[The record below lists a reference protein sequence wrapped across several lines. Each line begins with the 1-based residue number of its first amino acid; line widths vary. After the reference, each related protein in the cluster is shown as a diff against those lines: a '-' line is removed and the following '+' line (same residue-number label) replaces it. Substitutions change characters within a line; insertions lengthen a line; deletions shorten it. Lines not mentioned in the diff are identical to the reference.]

1 MSSSPWSRAGSPSVT
16 LPPPPAPA
24 HTPGLGATPPPAAI
38 PLPTGFA
45 QNRTR
50 RRVWPWAALGL
61 LLAIVISAA
70 TGSIVTLAVAH
81 DDAHSTAGPS
91 TAPSASPSAPA
102 APQVSAADAAAA
114 KNHLCQVFDTSVRG
128 QEGQGGLRVQG
139 NLNVPVVLRGVNSA
153 SAVQNALTPAVP
165 PDIADTARKYINAT
179 LDQTTAAMSN
189 TPTPEVNRLT
199 DVRNSATDAFAD
211 ACGVP
216 R

>member
-16 LPPPPAPA
+16 LPPPPAPT
-24 HTPGLGATPPPAAI
+24 HTPASTPPPAAI
-38 PLPTGFA
+38 PFPTGFA

-81 DDAHSTAGPS
+81 DDAHSTGGP
-91 TAPSASPSAPA
+91 TAAPSAAPSAPA

-128 QEGQGGLRVQG
+128 QEGQGGFRVQG
-139 NLNVPVVLRGVNSA
+139 NVNVPIVLRAINSA
-153 SAVQNALTPAVP
+153 LAVQNALSPAVP
-165 PDIADTARKYINAT
+165 ADVTAAARKYIATT
-179 LDQTTAAMSN
+179 LDVTTAAMSN

-199 DVRNSATDAFAD
+199 DADGDAID
-211 ACGVP
+211 ALLGVCGLP